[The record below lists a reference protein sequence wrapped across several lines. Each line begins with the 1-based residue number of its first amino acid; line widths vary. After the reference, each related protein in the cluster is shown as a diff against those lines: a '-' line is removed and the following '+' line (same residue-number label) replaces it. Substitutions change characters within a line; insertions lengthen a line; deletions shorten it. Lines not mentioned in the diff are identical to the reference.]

1 MGHLVGTR
9 EKDVLVWLMSA
20 PLERRRSTILSLSLT
35 LAAIMRG
42 VQPLSSWTSGSKPF
56 CCTSR
61 EKMSKLLAE
70 AAQWMGSRPSSSFN
84 LASFGSA
91 YFPNL
96 GQFPVG

>member
-1 MGHLVGTR
+1 
-9 EKDVLVWLMSA
+9 
-20 PLERRRSTILSLSLT
+20 LSLSLT

-84 LASFGSA
+84 SASFGSA
-91 YFPNL
+91 CYLPTQVSSIL
-96 GQFPVG
+96 GNNNNNRVALYIQ